1 MAWIR
6 VKDDIISEKSIVSVH
21 HTPANIDGNV
31 KESVTIT
38 LNGGK
43 TVTAFDDEASDLWD
57 RFLDKV
63 DKKH

>member
-6 VKDDIISEKSIVSVH
+6 VKDDIITEKSIVSVH
-21 HTPANIDGNV
+21 HTPANIDGNI

-43 TVTAFDDEASDLWD
+43 TVTAFDDEAAELWEH
-57 RFLDKV
+57 FLDKI
-63 DKKH
+63 DDND